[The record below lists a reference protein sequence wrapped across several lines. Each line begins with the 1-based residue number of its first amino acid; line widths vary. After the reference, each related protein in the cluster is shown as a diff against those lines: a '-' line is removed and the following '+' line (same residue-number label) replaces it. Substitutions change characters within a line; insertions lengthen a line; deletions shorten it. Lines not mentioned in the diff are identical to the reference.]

1 MTTKL
6 IILTV
11 LGAVVLAALAYMI
24 VRAWRYRRNH
34 PDEDPGTSRHP
45 LLLLLMLLLAPSGA
59 WAQSTWTVTS
69 RIGVKDTFIVTRS
82 STTIAETVLYRTAG
96 LSAYAGQHYTAT
108 NGTLTFG
115 VGENVKKVAVTRA
128 NPNDNAYL
136 YQNGTSRSYRFEVTD
151 QGGFYL
157 AHCTRSITT
166 GYSVTSTAFNIND
179 ITIQNAEYTA
189 DDRGYDNNG
198 YKSVSRT
205 AFCNDNTKSY
215 LTFLAAQLR
224 MTLSFEAKENDDAY
238 EYLQLL
244 VDNTSTCDNRSGC
257 GNGNPGNIILS
268 RYMAGFEMNT
278 GSKDAT
284 YRSYTF
290 PVTSVGNNASATNP
304 WGHGTSHPLTMQKF
318 NTDCRATD
326 GRIIIPTNF
335 TTLVLRLNASGGSG
349 SDEWAARYV
358 KAHIQAVDAT
368 APTKLDVSVAPGRH
382 SLGDTLYVSVAFSEI
397 VVKTGTPTLS
407 TNWGSLSYFS
417 GSGSN
422 VLTFRGIIPAGASGS
437 LNVTGLIVNSTNTVK
452 DLAGNDFT
460 WSGSHTLCSL
470 DANFAFPITYDLAG
484 GSVATANPATYTWA
498 TSTFTLTNPTR
509 EGYTFA
515 GWTGTGLNGPT
526 MTVTVL
532 PHSHGDRYYT
542 ANWTPTIYN
551 LSYNLAGGSLAT
563 PNPDTYT
570 IETPD
575 FTLTTP
581 TREGYT
587 FAGWTGTG
595 LAAATTTVTV
605 AQGSTGHRS
614 YTATWTPIVYNIT
627 YDYGID
633 GVSADNPATY
643 TIETPTFTITNPTA
657 PTGCFF
663 LGWTGTD
670 LDAATQTVT
679 IAQGSTGHR
688 SYTATWN
695 NLWGV
700 DADHDGTT
708 AERAYIITT
717 PEGLNH
723 LATLVNGS
731 DQYNGFS
738 GKFFKLGA
746 DIAYS
751 YSSQWNDS
759 ESTESSNYTPIGN
772 SSNRFRGTFDGCGHT
787 VSGIRI
793 RASNDYNGLFGY
805 ISGGTVRNVTISDS
819 RITGCQYVGGIVGE
833 NYRGTVENCH
843 ATATVAIYS
852 RTSGPTPFEHGGIV
866 GYNDG
871 TNATA
876 TVVGCTS
883 AATVSGTG
891 YDYGGVV
898 GWNYNATVSR
908 CLALGATVTA
918 GSHSGPVVG
927 FNNGTV
933 TDCHYRH
940 CTVGGNAQ
948 NDLYAVV
955 AGTGVTLA
963 PSGAATVA
971 YPHGGLQLYGSAILC
986 GDTLYAPDGATVSL
1000 DLGTSGGQL
1009 GYTYDGFAASAGTL
1023 DGSAN
1028 PYTLTLPSQ
1037 DVTISA
1043 ANLVD
1048 HWGIADGADG
1058 TYEHP
1063 YVITTPEGLL
1073 LLSAE
1078 TNGFNGFDYA
1088 YFKLGADIDMSG
1100 VANFRPI
1107 DNFSGTFDGC
1117 RHTISHLTVNWPDDY
1132 DIGLFGDL
1140 NGTVQNVTLSDAS
1153 VTGSYKVGA
1162 IVGANY
1168 GTIKNCVV
1176 LNTTVTGSTY
1186 VGAIVGD
1193 YHSTIENCVV
1203 LNTTVTS
1210 TSEDASVGAIVGGD
1224 VNQLDNL
1231 TRNYYHNCT
1240 VVRNGVSYTSDI
1252 GTDVGDINEYNMH
1265 RAVEGDLLTL
1275 DVAAGQWQAIA
1286 SPLSNDGSSQYLALT
1301 DLATGSYDLFG
1312 YDESDATWE
1321 NMNGNFPDY
1330 LDRGDGYI
1338 YRSATGGTRTFVGL
1352 PNSGSSYGFNL
1363 YYRCSN
1369 EALKGFNL
1377 VGNPYNQPIAFSNIS
1392 VAYGAI
1398 APGYYTLNADGTWQ
1412 AHTAGT
1418 IAPGQGFLLQAT
1430 EPRSGQ
1436 DHARIQID
1444 RPAGK
1449 SSSPSSPASIA
1460 FTVSNG
1466 SHSDIAYAL
1475 FAEGEG
1481 LRKMAHLDAEAP
1493 SLSIPQGGQR
1503 YAIATLGDSTQAF
1516 PLALQGAA
1524 GEYTMGLMGD
1534 MGNVGYCHLIDRETG
1549 ADIDLLRDSTYTFS
1563 HSNNN
1568 AFTARFLV
1576 KLAPNAD
1583 EDVRAP
1589 RFAHLDGDRLV
1600 VDGSGTLEAY
1610 DMMGRRL
1617 FAREMNTDALTH
1629 LHINAFPAA
1638 GVYILRLAGQSQ
1650 KIVITK

>member
-1 MTTKL
+1 MTPKL

-11 LGAVVLAALAYMI
+11 LGAVVLGAIVWMI
-24 VRAWRYRRNH
+24 VRAWRYRHSH
-34 PDEDPGTSRHP
+34 PDEDPCSSRYH
-45 LLLLLMLLLAPSGA
+45 LLLLLALLFPSGA
-59 WAQSTWTVTS
+59 WAQSTWTVQNTS
-69 RIGVKDTFIVTRS
+69 GSTFTVSRS
-82 STTIAETVLYRTAG
+82 NTSIAETVIYRTVN
-96 LSAYAGQHYTAT
+96 LSAYAGIHYTAKSD
-108 NGTLTFG
+108 TLIFAAGIPSRT
-115 VGENVKKVAVTRA
+115 VTVSELS
-128 NPNDNAYL
+128 PSSDNAYK
-136 YQNGTSRSYRFEVTD
+136 YQNTTQRSYRFEVTD

-257 GNGNPGNIILS
+257 GNGNPGNISLS

-358 KAHIQAVDAT
+358 KAHIQAVDTT
-368 APTKLDVSVAPGRH
+368 APTKQAVSVAPGRH
-382 SLGDTLYVSVAFSEI
+382 SLGDTVYVSVAFSEI
-397 VVKTGTPTLS
+397 VVKTGSPTLS
-407 TNWGSLSYFS
+407 TNWGSLSYVS

-437 LNVTGLIVNSTNTVK
+437 LTVTGLSVNSTNTVK
-452 DLAGNDFT
+452 DLAGNNFT
-460 WSGSHTLCSL
+460 WSGSNTLCSL

-484 GSVATANPATYTWA
+484 GSLASPNPATYTWA
-498 TSTFTLTNPTR
+498 TGSFTLNNPTR

-532 PHSHGDRYYT
+532 PRSHGDRYYT
-542 ANWTPTIYN
+542 ANWTPIVYN
-551 LSYNLAGGSLAT
+551 LTYNLAGGSLAT

-575 FTLTTP
+575 FTLNNP

-595 LAAATTTVTV
+595 LAAATQTVTI

-614 YTATWTPIVYNIT
+614 YTATWTPIVYSIT

-633 GVSADNPATY
+633 GVSASNPATY
-643 TIETPTFTITNPTA
+643 TIETPTFTITNPSE

-663 LGWTGTD
+663 LGWTGTG

-679 IAQGSTGHR
+679 ITQGTTGDR

-717 PEGLNH
+717 PEGLNL

-793 RASNDYNGLFGY
+793 RASNDYKGLFGY

-852 RTSGPTPFEHGGIV
+852 RTSGSTPFEHGGIV

-876 TVVGCTS
+876 TVSGCTS

-891 YDYGGVV
+891 DDYGGVV

-940 CTVGGNAQ
+940 CTVDGNAQ
-948 NDLYAVV
+948 NDLYAII

-971 YPHGGLQLYGSAILC
+971 YPYGGLQLYGSAILC
-986 GDTLYAPDGATVSL
+986 GDTLYAPAGATVSL
-1000 DLGTSGGQL
+1000 TLFNSVSSGQL
-1009 GYTYDGFAASAGTL
+1009 GYTCGFAASAGTL
-1023 DGSAN
+1023 GGSAN

-1037 DVTISA
+1037 DVTITISA
-1043 ANLVD
+1043 TNLVD
-1048 HWGIADGADG
+1048 RWGIADGADG

-1078 TNGFNGFDYA
+1078 TNGGNGFYDK
-1088 YFKLGADIDMSG
+1088 YFRLGADIDMSG

-1107 DNFSGTFDGC
+1107 FNFDGTFDGC
-1117 RHTISHLTVNWPDDY
+1117 RHTIGHLTANWPDGFY
-1132 DIGLFGDL
+1132 IGLFGHL
-1140 NGTVQNVTLSDAS
+1140 NGRVQNVTLSDAS
-1153 VTGSYKVGA
+1153 VTGSDHVGA
-1162 IVGANY
+1162 TAGDNY
-1168 GTIKNCVV
+1168 G
-1176 LNTTVTGSTY
+1176 
-1186 VGAIVGD
+1186 
-1193 YHSTIENCVV
+1193 TIENCVV
-1203 LNTTVTS
+1203 LNTTVTG
-1210 TSEDASVGAIVGGD
+1210 TSEYADVGAIVGGD

-1231 TRNYYHNCT
+1231 FWNYYHNCT
-1240 VVRNGVSYTSDI
+1240 VVHNGVSYTSNI
-1252 GTDVGDINEYNMH
+1252 GTYNGDFNNSNMH
-1265 RAVEGDLLTL
+1265 NAVEGDLFTL
-1275 DVAAGQWQAIA
+1275 DVAAGTWQAIA
-1286 SPLSNDGSSQYLALT
+1286 SPLTNNGIYQYLALT

-1312 YDESDATWE
+1312 YDEHNATWE
-1321 NMNGNFPDY
+1321 NMNDNYPDY
-1330 LDRGDGYI
+1330 LDRGYGYI

-1352 PNSGSSYGFNL
+1352 PYSGSSYGINL
-1363 YYRCSN
+1363 SYRCSN
-1369 EALKGFNL
+1369 EALRGFNL

-1392 VAYGAI
+1392 VADGAI

-1436 DHARIQID
+1436 NWAQIQID

-1449 SSSPSSPASIA
+1449 SSSPSNQAGIA
-1460 FTVSNG
+1460 FTVSDG

-1493 SLSIPQGGQR
+1493 SLSIPQGAQR
-1503 YAIATLGDSTQAF
+1503 YAIATLSDSTQAF
-1516 PLALQGAA
+1516 PLALQATA
-1524 GEYTMGLMGD
+1524 GEYTMGFMGD

-1549 ADIDLLRDSTYTFS
+1549 ADIDLLRDSTYTFRATG
-1563 HSNNN
+1563 NDAN
-1568 AFTARFLV
+1568 RFLV

-1650 KIVITK
+1650 KIVIKK

>member
-11 LGAVVLAALAYMI
+11 LGAVVLAALACMI
-24 VRAWRYRRNH
+24 VRAWRHRRNH
-34 PDEDPGTSRHP
+34 PNDDPGASRHP
-45 LLLLLMLLLAPSGA
+45 LPILMLLLLAPAGA
-59 WAQSTWTVTS
+59 WAQSTWTVQNTS
-69 RIGVKDTFIVTRS
+69 GSTFTVSRS
-82 STTIAETVLYRTAG
+82 NTSIAETVIYRTVN
-96 LSAYAGQHYTAT
+96 LSAYAGIHYVAKSDTLIFAT
-108 NGTLTFG
+108 GIPSRT
-115 VGENVKKVAVTRA
+115 VTVSELS
-128 NPNDNAYL
+128 PSSDNAYK
-136 YQNGTSRSYRFEVTD
+136 YQTSNRSYRFEVTD

-157 AHCTRSITT
+157 AHCNRSRNT

-179 ITIQNAEYTA
+179 ITIQNSEYTA

-257 GNGNPGNIILS
+257 GNGNPGNISLS

-290 PVTSVGNNASATNP
+290 PVTSVGNGAGATNP
-304 WGHGTSHPLTMQKF
+304 WGHGTTHPLTMQKF

-358 KAHIQAVDAT
+358 KAHIQAVDTT

-382 SLGDTLYVSVAFSEI
+382 SLGDTVFVSVAFSEI

-437 LNVTGLIVNSTNTVK
+437 LNVTGLSVNSTNTVK
-452 DLAGNDFT
+452 DLAGNSV
-460 WSGSHTLCSL
+460 SGSVTANGLCSL
-470 DANFAFPITYDLAG
+470 DANFAFPISYDLAG
-484 GSVATANPATYTWA
+484 GSLASPNPATYTWA
-498 TSTFTLTNPTR
+498 TGSFTLTNPTR

-515 GWTGTGLNGPT
+515 GWTGTGLNEPA
-526 MTVTVL
+526 MTVTVAN
-532 PHSHGDRYYT
+532 HSHGDRYYT
-542 ANWTPTIYN
+542 ATWTPTTYN
-551 LSYNLAGGSLAT
+551 LSYNLGGGSVAT

-575 FTLTTP
+575 FTLANP

-595 LAAATTTVTV
+595 LDAATTTVTV

-614 YTATWTPIVYNIT
+614 YTANWEIITYNIT

-633 GVSADNPATY
+633 GVSASNPTTY
-643 TIETPTFTITNPTA
+643 TIETPTFTITNPA
-657 PTGCFF
+657 VTGCLF

-717 PEGLNH
+717 PEGLNL

-746 DIAYS
+746 DIAYT
-751 YSSQWNDS
+751 YTSQWND
-759 ESTESSNYTPIGN
+759 TESNESNYTSIGT
-772 SSNRFRGTFDGCGHT
+772 SGRSFRGTFDGCGHT

-793 RASNDYNGLFGY
+793 RASNDYKGLFGY
-805 ISGGTVRNVTISDS
+805 ISGGTVKNVTLSDS
-819 RITGCQYVGGIVGE
+819 RITGCQYVGGIVGL
-833 NYRGTVENCH
+833 NYHGTVENCH

-852 RTSGPTPFEHGGIV
+852 RTSGSTPFEHGGIV

-876 TVVGCTS
+876 TVSGCTS

-933 TDCHYRH
+933 TDCHHRH

-948 NDLYAVV
+948 NDLYAII

-971 YPHGGLQLYGSAILC
+971 YPYGGLQLYGSAILC
-986 GDTLYAPDGATVSL
+986 GDTLYAPAGATVSL
-1000 DLGTSGGQL
+1000 TLFNSVSSGQL
-1009 GYTYDGFAASAGTL
+1009 GYTCGFAASAGTL
-1023 DGSAN
+1023 GGSAN

-1037 DVTISA
+1037 DVTITISA
-1043 ANLVD
+1043 TNLVD
-1048 HWGIADGADG
+1048 RWGIADGADG

-1078 TNGFNGFDYA
+1078 TNGGNGFYDK
-1088 YFKLGADIDMSG
+1088 YFRLGADIDMSG

-1107 DNFSGTFDGC
+1107 FNFDGTFDGC
-1117 RHTISHLTVNWPDDY
+1117 RHTIGHLTANWPDGFY
-1132 DIGLFGDL
+1132 IGLFGHLD
-1140 NGTVQNVTLSDAS
+1140 GRVQNVTLSDAS
-1153 VTGSYKVGA
+1153 VTGS
-1162 IVGANY
+1162 N
-1168 GTIKNCVV
+1168 
-1176 LNTTVTGSTY
+1176 Y
-1186 VGAIVGD
+1186 VGAIAG
-1193 YHSTIENCVV
+1193 YSNGIIENCVV
-1203 LNTTVTS
+1203 LNTTVTG
-1210 TSEDASVGAIVGGD
+1210 TSEYAGVGAIVGGD

-1231 TRNYYHNCT
+1231 FLNYYHNCT
-1240 VVRNGVSYTSDI
+1240 VVSNGVSYTSNI
-1252 GTDVGDINEYNMH
+1252 GTYNGDFNNSNMH
-1265 RAVEGDLLTL
+1265 NAVEGDLFTL

-1286 SPLSNDGSSQYLALT
+1286 SPLTNNEIYQYLALT

-1312 YDESDATWE
+1312 YDEHNATWE
-1321 NMNGNFPDY
+1321 NMNDNYPDY
-1330 LDRGDGYI
+1330 LDRGHGYI

-1352 PNSGSSYGFNL
+1352 PYSGSSYGIYL
-1363 YYRCSN
+1363 SYRCSN
-1369 EALKGFNL
+1369 EALRGFNL

-1392 VAYGAI
+1392 VADGAI

-1436 DHARIQID
+1436 NWAQIQID

-1449 SSSPSSPASIA
+1449 SSSQPSPSSPSSIA

-1481 LRKMAHLDAEAP
+1481 LRKMAHLDAGTP
-1493 SLSIPQGGQR
+1493 SLSIPQGAQR
-1503 YAIATLGDSTQAF
+1503 YAIATLSDSTQAF
-1516 PLALQGAA
+1516 PLALQATA
-1524 GEYTMGLMGD
+1524 GEYTMGVMGD

-1549 ADIDLLRDSTYTFS
+1549 ADIDLLRDSTYTFT

-1576 KLAPNAD
+1576 KLSPAGTQAALPA
-1583 EDVRAP
+1583 A
-1589 RFAHLDGDRLV
+1589 FAHLEGNRLV
-1600 VDGSGTLEAY
+1600 IEGSGTLEAY
-1610 DMMGRRL
+1610 DIMGRKL
-1617 FAREMNTDALTH
+1617 FARVMNTNALTH
-1629 LHINAFPAA
+1629 LHINAFPSA
-1638 GVYILRLAGQSQ
+1638 GVYILRLGSQSQ
-1650 KIVITK
+1650 KIVIR